1 MKYACKKPSV
11 PSDSERG
18 SSSHKESTTIT
29 PKTSNGGIVT
39 SVKCSSH
46 YIALKYYCEQDK
58 SLLCSE
64 CVKWHKDHRLADLKN
79 AHDVIVAENSRNKEE
94 SKSKLSEV
102 KKFISVASENKKS
115 LSMEFDQL
123 MGTLDSEFKWLH
135 EELTKKQHELAASL
149 KNIYMMKIEEQTIML
164 SDLSELQKTLAEYND
179 YSFRDFDSQVYF
191 FNLYA
196 NSRKKLQVQQPA
208 SKPAGYVWERNREGF
223 YEAIERFMK
232 LKQGAQTGK
241 QPAPASDKK
250 KKKSSHNA
258 SYLEMLSANVSRKGS
273 SVCE

>member
-18 SSSHKESTTIT
+18 SSSHKESTTVT
-29 PKTSNGGIVT
+29 PKTSSGLVT

-58 SLLCSE
+58 TLLCSE
-64 CVKWHKDHRLADLKN
+64 CVKWHKEHRMCDLKN
-79 AHDVIVAENSRNKEE
+79 AHDVIVGENSRSKDE
-94 SKSKLSEV
+94 SKGKLADV
-102 KKFISVASENKKS
+102 KKYISMVNDNKKS
-115 LSMEFDQL
+115 LSSEFDQL
-123 MGTLDSEFKWLH
+123 MGNLDSEFKWLH

-164 SDLSELQKTLAEYND
+164 SDLSELQKTLSEYNE

-196 NSRKKLQVQQPA
+196 NSRKKLQVQQPTTR
-208 SKPAGYVWERNREGF
+208 PAGYVWERNR
-223 YEAIERFMK
+223 
-232 LKQGAQTGK
+232 
-241 QPAPASDKK
+241 
-250 KKKSSHNA
+250 
-258 SYLEMLSANVSRKGS
+258 
-273 SVCE
+273 